1 MTDRERLIAEW
12 KREEDCAH
20 IHGWDFSHIAG
31 RYTEETDVP
40 WDYRQVIL
48 DHLRD
53 DMRLMDVDTGGGEF
67 LLSLGHPCANTA
79 ACEAY
84 PPNSQL

>member
-53 DMRLMDVDTGGGEF
+53 DMRLMDVDTGGGDSRRM
-67 LLSLGHPCANTA
+67 LSTGTESKAEVCLI
-79 ACEAY
+79 
-84 PPNSQL
+84 